1 MHEKKGNCV
10 HGAQRL
16 LDPQTLTEY
25 LEQPPFFHKL
35 SRCLR
40 VSASR
45 SSLRFLGYRYVSSP
59 LIRPGS
65 DSHFLQ
71 IVNVQMHSST
81 VLYFSS
87 LQQHSCKIASPLKRA
102 KEYREIVIRGS
113 KKEKILQ
120 TLFVSFFRSEFRD
133 NCQSLKLFNLLHS
146 ILSFPLKGQLQ
157 LFNINRTAC
166 LKMIKMF
173 KQKLV
178 TLQLKYY
185 HIFFYKV

>member
-1 MHEKKGNCV
+1 MKSCQKQQLFLDRGYSDKGKIVRLCLSIRLSWMHEKKGNCV

-113 KKEKILQ
+113 KKEDIVD
-120 TLFVSFFRSEFRD
+120 FIRFFFQERIQR
-133 NCQSLKLFNLLHS
+133 
-146 ILSFPLKGQLQ
+146 
-157 LFNINRTAC
+157 
-166 LKMIKMF
+166 
-173 KQKLV
+173 
-178 TLQLKYY
+178 
-185 HIFFYKV
+185 